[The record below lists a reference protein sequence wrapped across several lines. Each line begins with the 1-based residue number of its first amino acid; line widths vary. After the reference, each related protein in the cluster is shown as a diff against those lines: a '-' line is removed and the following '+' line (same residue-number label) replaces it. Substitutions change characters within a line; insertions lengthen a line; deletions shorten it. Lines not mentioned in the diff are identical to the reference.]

1 MSLTSWDT
9 PYVPPTPLPAWAHPP
24 SPLWQILRQH
34 YSPESVR
41 LFNEAID
48 EVQNVP
54 VTFEAYSELG
64 LAPGGAPGEP
74 WRDPAHAAWH
84 GRNLL
89 GPEARPQNRVDN
101 IICGTDKLD
110 SIVRDHKM
118 KEIHKVTA
126 PSAFPRCANVAHTP
140 LAGAVAQELAGGA
153 CMLSAT
159 YYIERHG
166 PCDAGGL
173 HHGGFP
179 KMRTFRTC
187 SPSVDPWVSIWDVE
201 RRRKIERRSE
211 RPLACT
217 DYGFDHTSGKFA
229 CYSTKA
235 TIILSDMSAVEHG
248 PFACI
253 PGSHKVRLASRFL
266 LHSF

>member
-1 MSLTSWDT
+1 MPAASRLHQLRRHLGAATPSGCPLLTPGPRPDGAAAGT
-9 PYVPPTPLPAWAHPP
+9 PDGRFRASDVGELASALTPEQVYEFDIMGYTVCAAHSSPPPCHPTHHRRR
-24 SPLWQILRQH
+24 WQILRQH
-34 YSPESVR
+34 YSPESVQ

-48 EVQNVP
+48 EVQKVP
-54 VTFEAYSELG
+54 VTFDAYNELG

-74 WRDPAHAAWH
+74 WRDPKHAAWH
-84 GRNLL
+84 GRTLL

-118 KEIHKVTA
+118 KEIHKVTTIL
-126 PSAFPRCANVAHTP
+126 PSVFSRCAHVAHTP
-140 LAGAVAQELAGGA
+140 PALLAGAVLQELAGGA

-179 KMRTFRTC
+179 KMRTFRAR
-187 SPSVDPWVSIWDVE
+187 SPLSF
-201 RRRKIERRSE
+201 
-211 RPLACT
+211 RP
-217 DYGFDHTSGKFA
+217 
-229 CYSTKA
+229 
-235 TIILSDMSAVEHG
+235 
-248 PFACI
+248 
-253 PGSHKVRLASRFL
+253 SHFL
-266 LHSF
+266 NREL

>member
-1 MSLTSWDT
+1 MCRPL
-9 PYVPPTPLPAWAHPP
+9 PFPPPAWAHPP

-179 KMRTFRTC
+179 KMRTFRTY
-187 SPSVDPWVSIWDVE
+187 SPLVPASSLSQSRGALKGRWRAQTTVSITRPASLPAT
-201 RRRKIERRSE
+201 RRRRRSSSLTCP
-211 RPLACT
+211 RWPMAVRIPTIAGIPTPSILT
-217 DYGFDHTSGKFA
+217 PSILTVTS
-229 CYSTKA
+229 
-235 TIILSDMSAVEHG
+235 
-248 PFACI
+248 
-253 PGSHKVRLASRFL
+253 
-266 LHSF
+266 